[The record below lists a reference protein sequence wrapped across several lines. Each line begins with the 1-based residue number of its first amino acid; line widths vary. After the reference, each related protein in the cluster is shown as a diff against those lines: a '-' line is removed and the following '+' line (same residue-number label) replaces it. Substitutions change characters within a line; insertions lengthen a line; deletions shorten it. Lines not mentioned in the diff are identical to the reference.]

1 MSDIVQATPIVADT
15 ADRQVKLVKMAS
27 FGAGEKS
34 TVAIS
39 VCRVAS

>member
-1 MSDIVQATPIVADT
+1 MSDIVQAPPIVAGRE
-15 ADRQVKLVKMAS
+15 DRQVKLVKMAS

-39 VCRVAS
+39 VAT